1 MSKIKIMTDSACDIP
16 KEREQELGIRILNF
30 PLTVDGEGYR
40 EREDFTEEE
49 FYEILLNCRKVP
61 TTAQITQTEFLDA
74 YNEYYEQGYT
84 DLIYVSI
91 NAKGSNTYNS
101 ALLAKQRFEEKHP
114 DAKFA
119 IHVIDSKTYTIAYGY
134 PVMEA
139 AIKAEKG
146 CPVEEILAYLEDWF
160 DSVEI
165 YFAPYSLDFVKKSG
179 RVSVAAAFVGELMG
193 LRPIINFNGGDPQIV
208 TKVRG
213 DKNVIPGLIRLASS
227 AMVPQTPHMIIG
239 GCLPER
245 TEEITKE
252 FTKQA
257 GYPGV
262 GVFKAG
268 AAIAINAGPK
278 IVGII
283 VKGKRRS

>member
-1 MSKIKIMTDSACDIP
+1 MSKIKLVTDSACDIP
-16 KEREQELGIRILNF
+16 KEKEQQLGIRILNF

-49 FYEILLNCRKVP
+49 FYDILLNCRKVP
-61 TTAQITQTEFLDA
+61 TTAQITQTEFLEV
-74 YNEYYEQGYT
+74 YEEYFQQGYT

-114 DAKFA
+114 GTEFG
-119 IHVIDSKTYTIAYGY
+119 IHVLDSKTYTIAYGY
-134 PVMEA
+134 AVMEA
-139 AIKAEKG
+139 AVKAEKG
-146 CPVEEILAYLEDWF
+146 CPAGEIVAYLEDWF
-160 DSVEI
+160 DSVEV

-193 LRPIINFNGGDPQIV
+193 LRPIINFNGGDARIV
-208 TKVRG
+208 EKVRG
-213 DKNVIPGLIRLASS
+213 DKNVIPALVRIASS
-227 AMVPQTPHMIIG
+227 VMIPQTPHMIIG
-239 GCLPER
+239 GCLPEK
-245 TEEITKE
+245 TGEIAKE
-252 FTKQA
+252 FEKKV
-257 GYPGV
+257 GYPGA